1 MSAPAPSTTT
11 EVSFTSHGVRC
22 AAWHVRSASEAL
34 ARDGRRP
41 VVVLAHGFGG
51 TRDTGLLVFARAF
64 ADAGIDALVFDY
76 RTFGDSDGEPR
87 QQVSYRMQR
96 EDYRAAVDAAR
107 RLPGVDPERIALWGT
122 SYSGGHV
129 IDVAAG
135 DPRIAAVVGL
145 VPATDG
151 AAALL
156 QVARYAGPI
165 LPLRLVGHGLWD
177 VATAVAGRAP
187 HRIPL
192 AARPGDPGI
201 ITTSGSYEAY
211 TAMGGPTWRN
221 EVCARTALE
230 IGLNRP
236 TTKAGRV
243 TCPVLFQVGTRD
255 RVAPAAAAR
264 RTAARIAGPAEVAEY
279 PIDHF
284 DGYDGPWRDVAIADE
299 VAFLTRVLLPTSVAP
314 RPTGRRSRHGES
326 STA

>member
-1 MSAPAPSTTT
+1 MSATVEITFS
-11 EVSFTSHGVRC
+11 SHGVRC
-22 AAWHVRSASEAL
+22 AAWHVRSDSDAL

-41 VVVLAHGFGG
+41 VIVLAHGFGG
-51 TRDTGLLVFARAF
+51 TRDTGLLSFAEGF
-64 ADAGIDALVFDY
+64 ATAGIDSLVFDY

-87 QQVSYRMQR
+87 QKVSYRMQR
-96 EDYRAAVDAAR
+96 QDYRAAVDAAR
-107 RLPGVDPERIALWGT
+107 RLEGVDPDRVALWGT

-129 IDVAAG
+129 IAVAAA

-151 AAALL
+151 AAALV
-156 QVARYAGPI
+156 QVAKYAGPV
-165 LPLRLVGHGLWD
+165 LPLRLVGHGARDLFSA
-177 VATAVAGRAP
+177 ATGRAP

-192 AARPGDPGI
+192 AAHPGDPGI
-201 ITTSGSYEAY
+201 ITTTGSYEAY
-211 TAMGGPTWRN
+211 TSMAGPTWRN

-236 TTKAGRV
+236 TTKAPLV

-264 RTAARIAGPAEVAEY
+264 RTAERIAGPAEVLDY

-284 DGYDGPWRDVAIADE
+284 DGYTGPMRDEVLADE
-299 VAFLTRVLLPTSVAP
+299 VAFLTRVL
-314 RPTGRRSRHGES
+314 RPSRR
-326 STA
+326 